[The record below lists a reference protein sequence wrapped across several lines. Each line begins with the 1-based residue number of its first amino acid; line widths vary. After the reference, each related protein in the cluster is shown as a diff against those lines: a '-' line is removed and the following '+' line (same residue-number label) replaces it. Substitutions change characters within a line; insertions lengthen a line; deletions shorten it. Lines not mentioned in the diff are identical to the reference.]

1 MDAAETSGTRRC
13 AVIYNPTKVSDEFRR
28 LVTDALT
35 SHSWTDTLWLETTE
49 SDPGRAMTKQ
59 AVSAG
64 VDLVIGAGGD
74 GTIRVIADGLAHTKI
89 PLGLIPAGTGNL
101 LARNLEVPL
110 NEAEAVAIA
119 FSGQP
124 KPIDLIA
131 LSVDDQ
137 PVEHFAVMGGTGIDA
152 MIMEE
157 TDPNLKEKVGSAA
170 YFVAAGKALGH
181 LPMRATIAIDDHR
194 PIRRK
199 TMLIMIGNVGQLT
212 GNITLLPNA
221 KPDDGRL
228 DVLIASPRTPLDWLK
243 VALRIITRRGVK
255 GDKIDTTA
263 AQRVTITLDEP
274 DDYQMDGDIA
284 GSGTVLKAEV
294 KPGAL
299 LVCLPR

>member
-1 MDAAETSGTRRC
+1 MDTTVSSGVRRC
-13 AVIYNPTKVSDEFRR
+13 AVIYNPTKVSDEFRG

-35 SHSWTDTLWLETTE
+35 ADSWADTLWLETTE

-59 AVSAG
+59 SVGAG

-74 GTIRVIADGLAHTKI
+74 GTIRVIADGLAHTEI
-89 PLGLIPAGTGNL
+89 PLGLVPAGTGNL
-101 LARNLEVPL
+101 LARNLELPL

-119 FSGQP
+119 LSGQP

-131 LSVDDQ
+131 LTVDDQ
-137 PVEHFAVMGGTGIDA
+137 PVQHFAVMGGVGIDA
-152 MIMEE
+152 MIMDE

-170 YFVAAGKALGH
+170 YFLAAGKALGR
-181 LPMRATIAIDDHR
+181 LPMRATIAIEGHR
-194 PIRRK
+194 PVRRK
-199 TMLIMIGNVGQLT
+199 TMLIIIGNVGQLT
-212 GNITLLPNA
+212 GNITVLPDA
-221 KPDDGRL
+221 RPDDGRL
-228 DVLIASPRTPLDWLK
+228 DVFIASPRTPLDWVK
-243 VALRIITRRGVK
+243 VVLRIITRRGVK

-263 AQRVTITLDEP
+263 AQRVTITLDQP
-274 DDYQMDGDIA
+274 DDYQLDGDVA